1 MDKSVFMHVDLDAFF
16 ASVEQLDFPEY
27 RGKPVI
33 VGGKPGDRRSVVS
46 TCSYEARKFGV
57 HSAMPVYKAYE
68 LCPKGIYV
76 YGRMFRYHEKSC
88 EVMSIFHEFS
98 PDVQQMSV
106 DEAFIDITGTE
117 RLFGPPEQTAR
128 ALKKKVFNDTGLTV
142 SVGIASNKYIAKIA
156 SGMSKPDGLCIVK
169 NGEEE
174 DFMKK
179 LPLEKIWGVGTKT
192 RERLHSAGF
201 FTSQSIYDASLPLL
215 KSIFGSCTGSFLY
228 NAVRGR
234 EVETFEQRSVS
245 KSISEEHT
253 FEYDVTDTYALDTS
267 LLQLTQDVFFRLLKE
282 QLHSKTVHLKI
293 RYEDFTTVSIQETQ
307 KTIFATSEAL
317 FEKARELFYKKYER
331 GRGIRLLG
339 AGVQNVEEGLGSGQM
354 ELFDLGQNKVQALER
369 TIVSLKEQNPDILL
383 KKARLLTK
391 ERHSSEP

>member
-1 MDKSVFMHVDLDAFF
+1 MSVPVFLHVDLDAFF

-57 HSAMPVYKAYE
+57 HSAMSTAKAYE

-76 YGRMFRYHEKSC
+76 YGRMYRYHEKSC
-88 EVMSIFHEFS
+88 EVMNIFNEFS
-98 PDVQQMSV
+98 PDVQQMSI

-117 RLFGPPEQTAR
+117 RLFGSPEDAAR
-128 ALKKKVFNDTGLTV
+128 KLKQRVFDKTGLTV

-156 SGMSKPDGLCIVK
+156 SGMSKPDGLFYVRS
-169 NGEEE
+169 GQEEE
-174 DFMKK
+174 FMRS

-201 FTSQSIYDASLPLL
+201 FTSQSIFNASLSLL
-215 KSIFGSCTGSFLY
+215 KSIFGECTASFLY
-228 NAVRGR
+228 NAVRGI
-234 EVETFEQRSVS
+234 EVETFDHRTSA
-245 KSISEEHT
+245 KSISAEHT
-253 FEYDVTDTYALDTS
+253 FEYDITDSYVLETA
-267 LLQLTQDVFFRLLKE
+267 LLQLSQDVFFRLLKE

-293 RYEDFTTVSIQETQ
+293 RYEDFSTVSIQETQ
-307 KTIFATSEAL
+307 KQVFATSEAL
-317 FEKARELFYKKYER
+317 FDKAKELFYKKYER

-339 AGVQNVEEGLGSGQM
+339 AGVQNVEKGLGEDQG
-354 ELFDLGQNKVQALER
+354 ELFDFGQSKIQMLEK
-369 TIVSLKEQNPDILL
+369 TILALKEQNPDIPL
-383 KKARLLTK
+383 KKARLLTND
-391 ERHSSEP
+391 RN

>member
-1 MDKSVFMHVDLDAFF
+1 MSVPVFLHVDLDAFF

-57 HSAMPVYKAYE
+57 HSAMSTAKAYE

-76 YGRMFRYHEKSC
+76 YGRMYRYHEKSC
-88 EVMSIFHEFS
+88 EVMNIFNEFS
-98 PDVQQMSV
+98 PDVQQMSI

-117 RLFGPPEQTAR
+117 RLFGSPEDAAR
-128 ALKKKVFNDTGLTV
+128 KLKQRVFDKTGLTV

-156 SGMSKPDGLCIVK
+156 SGMSKPDGLFYVRS
-169 NGEEE
+169 GQEEE
-174 DFMKK
+174 FMRS

-201 FTSQSIYDASLPLL
+201 FTSQSIFNASLSLL
-215 KSIFGSCTGSFLY
+215 KSIFGECTASFLY
-228 NAVRGR
+228 NAVRGI
-234 EVETFEQRSVS
+234 EVETFDHRTSA
-245 KSISEEHT
+245 KSISAEHT
-253 FEYDVTDTYALDTS
+253 FEYDITDSYVLETA
-267 LLQLTQDVFFRLLKE
+267 LLQLSQDVFFRLLKE

-307 KTIFATSEAL
+307 KQVFATSEAL
-317 FEKARELFYKKYER
+317 FDKAKELFYKKYER

-339 AGVQNVEEGLGSGQM
+339 AGVQNVEKGLGEDQG
-354 ELFDLGQNKVQALER
+354 ELFDFGQSKIQMLEK
-369 TIVSLKEQNPDILL
+369 TILALKEQNPDIPL
-383 KKARLLTK
+383 KKARLLTND
-391 ERHSSEP
+391 RN

>member
-1 MDKSVFMHVDLDAFF
+1 MGCPVFLHVDLDAFF

-57 HSAMPVYKAYE
+57 HSAMSTAKAYE
-68 LCPKGIYV
+68 LCPQGIYV
-76 YGRMFRYHEKSC
+76 YGRMYRYHEKSC
-88 EVMSIFHEFS
+88 EVMTILSEFS
-98 PDVQQMSV
+98 PDVQQMSI

-117 RLFGPPEQTAR
+117 RLFGIPDETAKK
-128 ALKKKVFNDTGLTV
+128 LKKRVFDETGLTI

-156 SGMSKPDGLCIVK
+156 SGMSKPDGLFHVK

-174 DFMKK
+174 HFMLS

-192 RERLHSAGF
+192 RERLHTAGF
-201 FTSQSIYDASLPLL
+201 FNAQSIHNASLPLL
-215 KSIFGSCTGSFLY
+215 KSIFGECTAGFLFH
-228 NAVRGR
+228 AVRGK
-234 EVETFEQRSVS
+234 EVETFDHKTSS
-245 KSISEEHT
+245 KSISEERT
-253 FEYDVTDTYALDTS
+253 FEYDISDTYALETILMELS
-267 LLQLTQDVFFRLLKE
+267 QDIFFRLLRE

-307 KTIFATSEAL
+307 KTVFSTSESL
-317 FEKARELFYKKYER
+317 FDKARELFYKKYEK

-339 AGVQNVEEGLGSGQM
+339 AGVQNVEKGLGEDQQ
-354 ELFDLGQNKVQALER
+354 ELFDFGQVKIQKLEK
-369 TIVSLKEQNPDILL
+369 TILSIKEQNPNIPL

-391 ERHSSEP
+391 DHR

>member
-1 MDKSVFMHVDLDAFF
+1 LSDPVFLHVDLDAFF

-57 HSAMPVYKAYE
+57 HSAMSTAKAYE

-76 YGRMFRYHEKSC
+76 YGRMYRYHEKSC
-88 EVMSIFHEFS
+88 EVMNIFNEFS
-98 PDVQQMSV
+98 PDVQQMSI

-117 RLFGPPEQTAR
+117 RLFGSPEETAR
-128 ALKKKVFNDTGLTV
+128 KLKKRVFDETGLTV
-142 SVGIASNKYIAKIA
+142 SVGIASNKYTAKIA
-156 SGMSKPDGLCIVK
+156 SGMSKPDGLFYVHS
-169 NGEEE
+169 GQEEE
-174 DFMKK
+174 FMRS

-201 FTSQSIYDASLPLL
+201 FSSESIFNASLSLL
-215 KSIFGSCTGSFLY
+215 KSIFGECTASFLY
-228 NAVRGR
+228 NAVRGN
-234 EVETFEQRSVS
+234 EVETFDHRTSA

-253 FEYDVTDTYALDTS
+253 FEYDITDPYVIETA
-267 LLQLTQDVFFRLLKE
+267 LLQLSQDVFFRLLKE

-307 KTIFATSEAL
+307 KSVFATSEAL
-317 FEKARELFYKKYER
+317 FDKAKELFYKKYES

-339 AGVQNVEEGLGSGQM
+339 AGVQNVEKGLGEEQG
-354 ELFDLGQNKVQALER
+354 ELFDFGQSKIQMLEK
-369 TIVSLKEQNPDILL
+369 TILSLKEQNPDIPL
-383 KKARLLTK
+383 KKARLLANDRK
-391 ERHSSEP
+391 

>member
-1 MDKSVFMHVDLDAFF
+1 MTGPVFLHVDIDAFF

-57 HSAMPVYKAYE
+57 HSAMPIARAYE

-88 EVMSIFHEFS
+88 EVIRIFNDFS
-98 PDVQQMSV
+98 PDVQQMSI
-106 DEAFIDITGTE
+106 DEAFIDISGTE
-117 RLFGPPEQTAR
+117 RLFGSPEELAR
-128 ALKKKVFNDTGLTV
+128 ALKKKVLEQTGLTV

-156 SGMSKPDGLCIVK
+156 SGMSKPDGLWYVQS
-169 NGEEE
+169 GQEE
-174 DFMKK
+174 DFMRA

-201 FTSQSIYDASLPLL
+201 FSSESIYNASLSLL
-215 KSIFGSCTGSFLY
+215 KSIFGECTASFLF
-228 NAVRGR
+228 NAVRGK
-234 EVETFEQRSVS
+234 EVETFDQKTTS

-253 FEYDVTDTYALDTS
+253 FEYDITDMYVIETA
-267 LLQLTQDVFFRLLKE
+267 LLQLSQDVFFRLLKE
-282 QLHSKTVHLKI
+282 QLHSRTIHIKI

-307 KTIFATSEAL
+307 KSIFPTSETL
-317 FEKARELFYKKYER
+317 FEKGKELLYKKYER

-339 AGVQNVEEGLGSGQM
+339 LGVQHVEKGLCAEQQ
-354 ELFDLGQNKVQALER
+354 ELFDFGQSKIQALEK
-369 TIVSLKEQNPDILL
+369 TILSLKEQNPDILL
-383 KKARLLTK
+383 KKARLLHQD
-391 ERHSSEP
+391 R

>member
-1 MDKSVFMHVDLDAFF
+1 MSVPVFLHVDLDAFF

-57 HSAMPVYKAYE
+57 HSAMSTAKAYE

-76 YGRMFRYHEKSC
+76 YGRMYRYHEKSC
-88 EVMSIFHEFS
+88 EVMSIFNEFS
-98 PDVQQMSV
+98 PDVQQMSI

-117 RLFGPPEQTAR
+117 RLFGSPEDAAR
-128 ALKKKVFNDTGLTV
+128 KLKQRVFDKTGLTV

-156 SGMSKPDGLCIVK
+156 SGMSKPDGLFYVRS
-169 NGEEE
+169 GREEE
-174 DFMKK
+174 FMRS

-201 FTSQSIYDASLPLL
+201 FTSQSIFNASLSLL
-215 KSIFGSCTGSFLY
+215 KSIFGECTASFLY
-228 NAVRGR
+228 NAVRGI
-234 EVETFEQRSVS
+234 EVETFDHRTSA
-245 KSISEEHT
+245 KSISAEHT
-253 FEYDVTDTYALDTS
+253 FEYDITDSYVLETA
-267 LLQLTQDVFFRLLKE
+267 LLQLSQDVFFRLLKD

-307 KTIFATSEAL
+307 KQVFATSEAL
-317 FEKARELFYKKYER
+317 FDKAKELFYKKYER

-339 AGVQNVEEGLGSGQM
+339 AGVQNVEKGLGEDQG
-354 ELFDLGQNKVQALER
+354 ELFDFGQSKIQMLEK
-369 TIVSLKEQNPDILL
+369 TILALKEQNPDIPL
-383 KKARLLTK
+383 KKARLLTND
-391 ERHSSEP
+391 RN

>member
-1 MDKSVFMHVDLDAFF
+1 MSVPVFLHVDLDAFF

-57 HSAMPVYKAYE
+57 HSAMSTAKAYE

-76 YGRMFRYHEKSC
+76 YGRMYRYHEKSC
-88 EVMSIFHEFS
+88 EVMNIFNEFS
-98 PDVQQMSV
+98 PDVQQMSI

-117 RLFGPPEQTAR
+117 RLFGSPEDAAR
-128 ALKKKVFNDTGLTV
+128 KLKQRVFDKTGLTV

-156 SGMSKPDGLCIVK
+156 SGMSKPDGLFYVRS
-169 NGEEE
+169 GHEEE
-174 DFMKK
+174 FMRS

-201 FTSQSIYDASLPLL
+201 FTSQSIFNASLSLL
-215 KSIFGSCTGSFLY
+215 KSIFGECTASFLY
-228 NAVRGR
+228 NAVRGI
-234 EVETFEQRSVS
+234 EVETFDHRTSA
-245 KSISEEHT
+245 KSISAEHT
-253 FEYDVTDTYALDTS
+253 FEYDITDSYVLETA
-267 LLQLTQDVFFRLLKE
+267 LLQLSQDVFFRLLKE

-307 KTIFATSEAL
+307 KQVFATSEAL
-317 FEKARELFYKKYER
+317 FDKAKELFYKKYER

-339 AGVQNVEEGLGSGQM
+339 AGVQNVEKGLGEDQG
-354 ELFDLGQNKVQALER
+354 ELFDFGQSKIQMLEK
-369 TIVSLKEQNPDILL
+369 TILALKEQNPDIPL
-383 KKARLLTK
+383 KKARLLTND
-391 ERHSSEP
+391 RN